1 MKNTRRNPRVFYL
14 RKDYAAFSNASRRGS
29 SEFSVKERITSAALA
44 ISLLCIGGAAFG
56 ASWEAGL
63 TASSPP
69 AFPNPRPMHARY
81 GFGWSGFPC
90 ATADIRLAKA
100 AAGRL
105 QLDLA
110 ARTIGLVRTLWKFD
124 ANGTSTVDAATLHP
138 IAVKQVE
145 NDRSQK
151 TLTELSFTADGVTS
165 KVTETPGKGTKIR
178 RFDFP
183 HLFDLQSALLY
194 LRSQSLQERNVQ
206 RIVVYSATAPY
217 LATVTVLG
225 RERITVPSGTYNAV
239 KFDLQLNRIKDGQLH
254 PHRKFRRATVWMS
267 DDPDRLLLRI
277 EAQVFVGSVF
287 AELQSVEFEN
297 PKAILHPD

>member
-1 MKNTRRNPRVFYL
+1 
-14 RKDYAAFSNASRRGS
+14 
-29 SEFSVKERITSAALA
+29 
-44 ISLLCIGGAAFG
+44 
-56 ASWEAGL
+56 
-63 TASSPP
+63 
-69 AFPNPRPMHARY
+69 MHSRY

-90 ATADIRLAKA
+90 ATADIRLSKA

-105 QLDLA
+105 QLDVS
-110 ARTIGLVRTLWKFD
+110 ARTTGLVRTLWKFD
-124 ANGTSTVDAATLHP
+124 ATHTSIVDATTLHP

-151 TLTELSFTADGVTS
+151 TLTELSFTTEGVVS
-165 KVTETPGKGTKIR
+165 KVTETPGKGTKVR

-183 HLFDLQSALLY
+183 QLFDLQSALLY

-225 RERITVPSGTYNAV
+225 RERITVPAGTYNAV
-239 KFDLQLNRIKDGQLH
+239 KFDLQLNRIKDGQLY
-254 PHRKFRRATVWMS
+254 PHRKFRRATAWMS
-267 DDPDRLLLRI
+267 DDPDRLLLRL

-287 AELQSVEFEN
+287 AELQTVEFEN
-297 PKAILHPD
+297 PKAPVHPD